1 MKYALA
7 CDSFRV
13 SFRTFSQ
20 SSLALGYNMQR
31 GYGVKDDRGDHR
43 EILLPFRTKHQHHLP
58 SPAYKIT
65 DHLSIFAI
73 ALLGTPDWQYRR
85 IGGSIDV

>member
-1 MKYALA
+1 MSPVWLRSRLLYQKSDVMKYALA

-20 SSLALGYNMQR
+20 SSLALGYNMER

-43 EILLPFRTKHQHHLP
+43 EILLPFRQTSASL
-58 SPAYKIT
+58 AIT
-65 DHLSIFAI
+65 
-73 ALLGTPDWQYRR
+73 G
-85 IGGSIDV
+85 V